1 MNMQTSRPGFC
12 YPVRLISLIA
22 LNILGLSMNA
32 IAANDFST
40 IASSQQQLQLIFT
53 PDNRNFF
60 TDKNLS
66 HIDHIASIEAQV
78 YDVNNTF
85 PFADDESMSASTS
98 WFRDVSSLSITCEN
112 CLSSKREEE
121 YYFLIASNELG
132 LTTTSS
138 SYASAYYSS
147 ADHGSGISTKIKK
160 GWFMHACDALHQ
172 RSYFLPKSTM
182 WHPSTNISLQ
192 MLSWTPFSP
201 QNIELGTNISPRNV
215 ELGTNVIHQNTE
227 LDTNGFSYAYANTLR
242 HQLLSP
248 GSPYSSHSYHYVFSL
263 LTPTR
268 SSRWS
273 FFLCDPYALNCDTT
287 VYFGH
292 SMHGKYMFPASSS
305 LLYSAAAPTTSNP
318 VISKFP
324 PKRWGCRNAKRKNFM
339 HGNAATLRA
348 ALVTQGSARSCFS
361 RIPDEGGKTI
371 LHTCVV

>member
-1 MNMQTSRPGFC
+1 MNIRTSVSGLC
-12 YPVRLISLIA
+12 YPARLISLIA
-22 LNILGLSMNA
+22 LNILVLTMNA

-40 IASSQQQLQLIFT
+40 IASSQQQLQLIFEYT
-53 PDNRNFF
+53 PCSYFPSSTQESAACSRQEVFQIAHGAGNDTYALPMGNNRNRISLVNTNFF

-160 GWFMHACDALHQ
+160 GWFMHAYNTLHQ
-172 RSYFLPKSTM
+172 RSYFLSKSTM

-201 QNIELGTNISPRNV
+201 QNI
-215 ELGTNVIHQNTE
+215 
-227 LDTNGFSYAYANTLR
+227 
-242 HQLLSP
+242 
-248 GSPYSSHSYHYVFSL
+248 
-263 LTPTR
+263 
-268 SSRWS
+268 
-273 FFLCDPYALNCDTT
+273 
-287 VYFGH
+287 
-292 SMHGKYMFPASSS
+292 
-305 LLYSAAAPTTSNP
+305 
-318 VISKFP
+318 
-324 PKRWGCRNAKRKNFM
+324 
-339 HGNAATLRA
+339 
-348 ALVTQGSARSCFS
+348 
-361 RIPDEGGKTI
+361 
-371 LHTCVV
+371 